1 MTYYYMT
8 YISFAFV
15 FCVYQSVCLSF
26 HAVSHYPRFLHV
38 VWVSPS
44 TVVPRSH
51 TSYML
56 LVSKKE
62 EAKVARS
69 IKSYAWSCTVSLV
82 LYSIGQSSQRAFLDS
97 WEGEDTL
104 YFLVEGLQGHIAEA
118 HVG

>member
-1 MTYYYMT
+1 M
-8 YISFAFV
+8 
-15 FCVYQSVCLSF
+15 
-26 HAVSHYPRFLHV
+26 